1 MAKNSDRKPRH
12 IVTESRVFRGR
23 MCEAGTEF
31 DARGLACSDVE
42 VAEWAKKG
50 YLTTAEEL
58 AKSVQVTSDPPAVV
72 DE

>member
-1 MAKNSDRKPRH
+1 
-12 IVTESRVFRGR
+12 
-23 MCEAGTEF
+23 MCEAGSEF
-31 DARGLACSDVE
+31 DAKGLACSEVE

-50 YLTTAEEL
+50 YLTTADEL